1 MVARKLFELVHGG
14 ERERERERENLN
26 LRKLDGELLILS
38 TPFLR
43 VQRYYQVGLVV
54 LVWHLGIISW
64 LYAYL
69 IPCLFSKKR
78 KQIEN

>member
-1 MVARKLFELVHGG
+1 MVARKLFELVHG
-14 ERERERERENLN
+14 EREREREREGLN

-43 VQRYYQVGLVV
+43 VQRYYQVDLVV
-54 LVWHLGIISW
+54 LVLPLCFIFR

-69 IPCLFSKKR
+69 ILCLFSKKR
-78 KQIEN
+78 KLK